1 MNWEVFAYW
10 NVQELTTVFNAVA
23 ALVGSNDF
31 HGLLRTVAL
40 VFFISLAL
48 TILARRAAQ
57 EDFIRWLVMLSV
69 FNGFMLVPKVSVSI
83 VDRTGTTPPA
93 VVANVPLGLAAL
105 ASSTSKIGD
114 WLTRAEEALFSLPS
128 DVRFVENGT
137 LWGHRIMR
145 ERLAASAVSPVLS
158 SNLVEFY
165 RECVWPDIAT
175 GYLSMADIAGEED
188 IWEFLNGKLNPG
200 LYVQLAGEATP
211 RPCQG
216 AGGAYE
222 VATAQLNTDADEN
235 LAILSRKL
243 YPGMSAAL
251 AKTTLTA
258 SLQGTSSYMLGT
270 TQGAQAIMRQA
281 IIGNSIIDAG
291 YQIPAQVGDAATAAV
306 KLAEVQAIRSFNTSN
321 QAMVALSDSTM
332 PRLRNVVELLIY
344 ALFPIVTVLI
354 VAAGHNAL
362 PILKSYLGAMLWVQ
376 LWPPLYAIMNFAM
389 NVKAS
394 AAMNSMTAGEG
405 LALKY
410 YSYLGQA
417 TVSDQAVAGVLTVAI
432 PVIAYGIVH
441 GIISFAGQLG
451 AVAQPAGQYGAN
463 LSQGNLQFGSSN
475 INATKMDMA
484 TQGQYSTQ
492 PIMRGGTG
500 HGMFASSDADVT
512 TTGSSLEYKGRGW
525 SASAMDTNHDGQIS
539 MSQRELMAF
548 KGEGFANFGSSAD
561 VGISGHRGSTNFSGD
576 QTDRGSGTQ
585 VKGGTGSTARL
596 TDGQR
601 AELSRML
608 TDNLQKVI
616 EVADGNSHKE
626 GSGAGVKSV
635 RGTAGSETSTNTEN
649 FSVSSQAS
657 IGGGADDRVEGRE
670 SHQLQQQGGG
680 GKHAKSL
687 FGPTTATMNLSRK
700 IMASIQA
707 GISGGATTGTQNRD
721 EAKKLAQNMSEAE
734 IRDAYEIVKSTLDK
748 TARGTTD
755 AAVKQGAESLGATL
769 DRTTTYSRDSV
780 GSLMDSVSAGH
791 RDEAGRRNAAGV
803 KVDSSMDLFYTAWGM
818 LAQQR
823 GWDDTF
829 TPARAAEFTRE
840 WNNNASFREDAAA
853 RQYKSQE
860 ESPLMGQGVN
870 PVKSQADIKAQGV
883 PTVADNTGRAH
894 KDNLELVQGQSNAQ
908 GTAPGTQPD
917 ASGVDTE
924 AAKRAAAANTAFSG
938 AQATQMQNLGAG
950 TVADAIY
957 RDRQIGMGSTV
968 ANAYLGGWGYASP
981 EAYSGA
987 LQAAAKNDPELG
999 ARLQAVGAAQHRG
1012 EKINEGDIK
1021 WIEDRADKALGG
1033 AQKSAR
1039 EAAGF
1044 GKPQSMPAVAG
1055 SNGEA
1060 HKGNPELAQ
1069 SPNNSQGLL

>member
-1 MNWEVFAYW
+1 VIWEVFAYW

-31 HGLLRTVAL
+31 AGLLRTVAL

-48 TILARRAAQ
+48 TMLARRTGM
-57 EDFIRWLVMLSV
+57 EDFIRWLVMLAV

-83 VDRTGTTPPA
+83 VDRTGTAPPA

-128 DVRFVENGT
+128 DVRFVDNGT

-145 ERLAASAVSPVLS
+145 ERLAANAASPILS
-158 SNLVEFY
+158 NNLVEFY

-175 GYLSMADIAGEED
+175 GYISMADIAGEED
-188 IWEFLNGKLNPG
+188 IWAFLDGKLNPG
-200 LYVQLAGEATP
+200 LYVQLAGDTTP

-216 AGGAYE
+216 GGSAYE
-222 VATAQLNTDADEN
+222 VLTTQLSADVEEN
-235 LAILSRKL
+235 LSNLGRKM
-243 YPGMSAAL
+243 YPDMSAAV

-291 YQIPAQVGDAATAAV
+291 YQIPSQVGDAATAAV

-344 ALFPIVTVLI
+344 ALFPIVVVLI
-354 VAAGHNAL
+354 VSAGHNAL

-389 NVKAS
+389 NAKAS

-410 YSYLGQA
+410 YSYLGNA

-432 PVIAYGIVH
+432 PVIAYGIVQ
-441 GIISFAGQLG
+441 GVISIAGQLG

-500 HGMFASSDADVT
+500 QGMFAGSDADVSA
-512 TTGSSLEYKGRGW
+512 TGSSLEYKGRGW
-525 SASAMDTNHDGQIS
+525 SASAMDTNHDGRIS
-539 MSQRELMAF
+539 MSQRELMTF
-548 KGEGFANFGSSAD
+548 KGEGFANFGSTAD
-561 VGISGHRGSTNFSGD
+561 VGMSGHRGSTDFSGD

-596 TDGQR
+596 SDGQR
-601 AELSRML
+601 AELSRTL

-616 EVADGNSHKE
+616 EVADGASHKE
-626 GSGAGVKSV
+626 GSGTGARSS
-635 RGTAGSETSTNTEN
+635 RGTDRTS
-649 FSVSSQAS
+649 SSSNQEGFDIAS
-657 IGGGADDRVEGRE
+657 KGGITARESKTASGNESQIVQQQDGAGGAKPRLGPT
-670 SHQLQQQGGG
+670 S
-680 GKHAKSL
+680 ATKSL
-687 FGPTTATMNLSRK
+687 AHS
-700 IMASIQA
+700 IMGAIDAS
-707 GISGGATTGTQNRD
+707 ISGGATTGAQNRD
-721 EAKKLAQNMSEAE
+721 EAKKLAQNMSESE
-734 IRDAYEIVKSTLDK
+734 IRDAYDMVKSALDK
-748 TARGTTD
+748 TARGTND

-769 DRTTTYSRDSV
+769 DRTTTYSKESV
-780 GSLMDSVSAGH
+780 GSLMDTVSAGH
-791 RDEAGRRNAAGV
+791 RDEAGRKNTAGV
-803 KVDSSMDLFYTAWGM
+803 KVDNSMDLFYTAWGM

-829 TPARAAEFTRE
+829 TPGRAAEFTRE
-840 WNNNASFREDAAA
+840 WNSNASFREDAAA
-853 RQYKSQE
+853 RLYKSQD

-870 PVKSQADIKAQGV
+870 PVRTQADVRGQGV
-883 PTVADNTGRAH
+883 PVVADNTGAAH
-894 KDNLELVQGQSNAQ
+894 RNNLELVQGQNNVQ

-917 ASGVDTE
+917 ASAVDAE
-924 AAKRAAAANTAFSG
+924 AARRAAAAKGAFTG
-938 AQATQMQNLGAG
+938 AQAVQMQNLGAG
-950 TVADAIY
+950 VAADAIY
-957 RDRQIGMGSTV
+957 RDRQIGMGSTL
-968 ANAYLGGWGYASP
+968 ANTYLGGWGYASP

-987 LQAAAKNDPELG
+987 LQDAARNDPELS

-1012 EKINEGDIK
+1012 EKISEGDIK
-1021 WIEDRADKALGG
+1021 WIEARADKALDGS
-1033 AQKSAR
+1033 QKSAR

-1044 GKPQSMPAVAG
+1044 GK
-1055 SNGEA
+1055 
-1060 HKGNPELAQ
+1060 
-1069 SPNNSQGLL
+1069 SQD